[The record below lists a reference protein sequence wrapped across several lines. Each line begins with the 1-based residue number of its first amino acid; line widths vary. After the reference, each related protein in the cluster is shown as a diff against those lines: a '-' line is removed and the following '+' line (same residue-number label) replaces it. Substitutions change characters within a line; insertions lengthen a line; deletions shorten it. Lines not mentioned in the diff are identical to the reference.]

1 LLRYAMNA
9 HTLNGLL
16 LECIQGTSPVRRSF
30 VKGMQTHALVGAHAM
45 IHATACWTSGVFVE
59 RQRSITQVMRRPH
72 LSISCRIRKS
82 NATSCPRTPKN
93 ARRRARLHTNNARPS
108 GVAMQLHSTLQTTR
122 GMQIACAP
130 NCEKVCWLLYQC
142 DAMSS
147 RSQARRT
154 GHHV

>member
-1 LLRYAMNA
+1 MRRYAM
-9 HTLNGLL
+9 HTHTGHGLL
-16 LECIQGTSPVRRSF
+16 LECIQGASPVRRSF

-45 IHATACWTSGVFVE
+45 IHATACWTSVVFPG
-59 RQRSITQVMRRPH
+59 RQRCITQVMHIPH
-72 LSISCRIRKS
+72 LNISCRIRKS
-82 NATSCPRTPKN
+82 NATSCPRTPKG
-93 ARRRARLHTNNARPS
+93 ARQRACLHTNNARPS

-147 RSQARRT
+147 RSHARRT